1 MAYTFIVLNTDR
13 TDKGSKTFTVPKL
26 ALYLMMALVLFAPSV
41 TYYIAYYIVAPNY
54 LVKEAKIYKE
64 ELDTLREQHALLEA
78 KAESL
83 EINNGVLKAEG
94 ITAREQLSEIT
105 TRIEIAE
112 QARSTTSDRVQELE
126 EEKLDLERRLAFYE
140 KFVTPEV
147 DEEILQCFNIS
158 IRQEGKK
165 LKYGINFLK
174 KDQKDQTRLETTV
187 KLKVLYGGSILNL
200 NEDSSIGSDRQVSMS
215 ITKDRRL
222 TGSLSAEIPNDGL
235 HILDVKAYT
244 KDNKVI
250 ILRQYR
256 FAVSRYL
263 LEFPAGTLEIGETPI
278 NSIQREIQEET
289 GFSANK
295 WDELGTLVPAPGYA
309 DEEIYLFL
317 ARDLNKLNSEVK
329 GDLDEDIEVLILDPD
344 ELDNLISSGDEILDA
359 KTVTAWFRAKQFLD
373 KL

>member
-1 MAYTFIVLNTDR
+1 MSGEIVST
-13 TDKGSKTFTVPKL
+13 KKKEEESKFHANFFWSSIYETLPHGVNNEQ
-26 ALYLMMALVLFAPSV
+26 
-41 TYYIAYYIVAPNY
+41 PNY
-54 LVKEAKIYKE
+54 LNTLLLIKRSNFKEKIS
-64 ELDTLREQHALLEA
+64 EL
-78 KAESL
+78 KSKKFSI
-83 EINNGVLKAEG
+83 EINRIHLPNGHEG
-94 ITAREQLSEIT
+94 EYGYIKHPGAALAVPIT
-105 TRIEIAE
+105 
-112 QARSTTSDRVQELE
+112 
-126 EEKLDLERRLAFYE
+126 
-140 KFVTPEV
+140 
-147 DEEILQCFNIS
+147 N
-158 IRQEGKK
+158 
-165 LKYGINFLK
+165 
-174 KDQKDQTRLETTV
+174 
-187 KLKVLYGGSILNL
+187 
-200 NEDSSIGSDRQVSMS
+200 
-215 ITKDRRL
+215 
-222 TGSLSAEIPNDGL
+222 
-235 HILDVKAYT
+235 
-244 KDNKVI
+244 DNKVI